1 MVRFKDIFDKYINNQ
16 ATEKEIDYVENEIDK
31 IEIINDYL
39 ANKIE
44 DEIIINDYNQGF
56 DYDKSSSVI
65 EESDN
70 TVKEIKKAIN
80 KKLVQVGVISALS
93 VACFLLCLRFI
104 VSPIMNK
111 IYYNPLEK
119 VDGYSSRMDIDL
131 EIFSE
136 LHFPGVSN
144 VQVSYEPLGFGK
156 YDINIR
162 QQDYIDVDNV
172 GYSAVLNKNQFQA
185 DNGFYKYL
193 PMNVFTRGTSP
204 FYQYPVDA
212 DTEDMEKLKSLPD
225 YIGAKVMVSFKE
237 DLDVKEILDTLD
249 GFDLDNN
256 WIGVRSF
263 PLDEQSAPLT
273 GFVPNG
279 TGLVFDEQYFD
290 SEKYPYFDLGWVDFD
305 KGKIT
310 PEILET
316 HFESMLRY
324 MADNEDFV
332 KTDVMFK
339 GCDSFYKEALEY
351 IKSNGIKSYGVV
363 VSGKPSEILKLRQHP
378 MVEQIYVEDVFL

>member
-1 MVRFKDIFDKYINNQ
+1 MVKFKDIFDKYINSQ
-16 ATEKEIDYVENEIDK
+16 ASEEEIDYVENEIDK

-44 DEIIINDYNQGF
+44 DEIMINDYSQGF
-56 DYDKSSSVI
+56 EDDDSFI
-65 EESDN
+65 DESN
-70 TVKEIKKAIN
+70 STVKEIKKAIN
-80 KKLVQVGVISALS
+80 KKLIQVGVISALS
-93 VACFLLCLRFI
+93 AICFLLCLKFV

-144 VQVSYEPLGFGK
+144 VQVSYESLGFGK

-162 QQDYIDVDNV
+162 QQDYIEVDNV
-172 GYSAVLNKNQFQA
+172 GYSAVLNKNKFQA
-185 DNGFYKYL
+185 DNGFYRYL
-193 PMNVFTRGTSP
+193 PMNVFTRGTYHQ
-204 FYQYPVDA
+204 YQYPVDA
-212 DTEDMEKLKSLPD
+212 DTDDMEKLKSLPD

-237 DLDVKEILDTLD
+237 DLDMKEVLDTLEV
-249 GFDLDNN
+249 FELDNN
-256 WIGVRSF
+256 WIGVRTF
-263 PLDEQSAPLT
+263 PLDEQRAPLT

-279 TGLVFDEQYFD
+279 TGVIFDEQYFD
-290 SEKYPYFDLGWVDFD
+290 NKEYPYFDLGWVDF
-305 KGKIT
+305 GRGEIT
-310 PEILET
+310 PKILEI

-324 MADNEDFV
+324 MADNEDFA

-351 IKSNGIKSYGVV
+351 IKENGIKSYGVV
-363 VSGKPSEILKLRQHP
+363 VSGKPSEILKLREHP
-378 MVEQIYVEDVFL
+378 MVEQIYVDDVFL

>member
-16 ATEKEIDYVENEIDK
+16 ANEKEIDYVENEIDK

-144 VQVSYEPLGFGK
+144 VQVSYESLGFGK

-193 PMNVFTRGTSP
+193 PINVFTRGTSP
-204 FYQYPVDA
+204 FYQYPVDT
-212 DTEDMEKLKSLPD
+212 DTDDMEKLKSLPD

-263 PLDEQSAPLT
+263 PLDEQRAPLT

-290 SEKYPYFDLGWVDFD
+290 SEKYPYFDLGWVDFG
-305 KGKIT
+305 KEKIT

-324 MADNEDFV
+324 MADNKDFA
-332 KTDVMFK
+332 KTDVLFK
-339 GCDSFYKEALEY
+339 GCNSFYKEALEY
-351 IKSNGIKSYGVV
+351 IGENGIKSYGVV

-378 MVEQIYVEDVFL
+378 MIEQIYVEDVFL